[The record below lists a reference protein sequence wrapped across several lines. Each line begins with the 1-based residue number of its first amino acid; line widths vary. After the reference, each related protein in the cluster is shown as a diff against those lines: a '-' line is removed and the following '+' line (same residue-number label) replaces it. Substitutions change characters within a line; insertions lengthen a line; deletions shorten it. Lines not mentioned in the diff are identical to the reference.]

1 MSKNI
6 IKVRIGGGMQ
16 AYYSGRLIK
25 HGFLALVVALI
36 AGFLLIFSMIGG
48 MSLSPVPIL
57 IEFELPGGV
66 EGWRVVHVG
75 MLMNSIMAI
84 AIGAAM
90 RTVHLEESAAY
101 RVYMGTAIAIWCN
114 FMFYLFGMF
123 APNRGVTLEA
133 NRLGEAS
140 LAGAA
145 AFIPALIGSVTLIY
159 AAVVMWRSE
168 ANTSS

>member
-1 MSKNI
+1 
-6 IKVRIGGGMQ
+6 MQ

-25 HGFLALVVALI
+25 QGFLALIVALV

-57 IEFELPGGV
+57 IEFDLPGSIA
-66 EGWRVVHVG
+66 GWRTVHVG
-75 MLMNSIMAI
+75 MLMNAIMAI

-90 RTVHLEESAAY
+90 RAVVLEESASY
-101 RVYMGTAIAIWCN
+101 RVFMGTAIAIWCN
-114 FMFYLFGMF
+114 FAFYIFGMF

-145 AFIPALIGSVTLIY
+145 AFLPALLGSVTLIY
-159 AAVVMWRSE
+159 AAIVMWRAQAKDE
-168 ANTSS
+168 K